1 MITKEQIV
9 DILRTI
15 KDPETE
21 MNIVDLLLV
30 DDIVIRDNG
39 KTVVIDMGFQKKNP
53 DCKACVP
60 LAWYIQGKIIRKI
73 EKYVGQLPGVETVEV
88 LSN

>member
-1 MITKEQIV
+1 MVTKEQV
-9 DILRTI
+9 VEVLRTI

-21 MNIVDLLLV
+21 INIVELLLV
-30 DDIVIRDNG
+30 NDVRILPDGV
-39 KTVVIDMGFQKKNP
+39 TVVVDMGFQRKNP

-60 LAWYIQGKIIRKI
+60 LAWYIQSKIIKKI
-73 EKYVGQLPGVETVEV
+73 ETLVGQLPGVKTVEV